1 MSIFNW
7 MEKSENTSGPD
18 NFTGLCERESIDPEE
33 RCINLAQA
41 FSELTEELTRD
52 FDISKGVLVL
62 RMQDTHNLA
71 AISTWK
77 DGAMRDGL
85 TVSLPSKSSLFEKVA
100 EDGTVYT
107 EDFCDAFSGNFFERK
122 LLLDDDSRSFVVQ
135 PLKTDGKVVGL
146 LAYSSDQPTAFAMF
160 EEGAGRS
167 LGSKFAFQ
175 IESLMK
181 QL

>member
-7 MEKSENTSGPD
+7 MDEKSNIPTLENHA
-18 NFTGLCERESIDPEE
+18 DPEQ
-33 RCINLAQA
+33 RCINLSQA
-41 FSELTEELTRD
+41 FSELTEELIRD

-62 RMQDTHNLA
+62 RMRDTQDLA

-85 TVSLPSKSSLFEKVA
+85 TVSLPAKSSLFEKVA
-100 EDGTVYT
+100 EDGVVYT
-107 EDFCDAFSGNFFERK
+107 EDFCESFSGNFFERK

-135 PLKTDGKVVGL
+135 PLKTDGQVVGL

-160 EEGAGRS
+160 DEGAGRP
-167 LGSKFAFQ
+167 LASKFASQ
-175 IESLMK
+175 IKSLMK

>member
-1 MSIFNW
+1 MSIFGW
-7 MEKSENTSGPD
+7 MEKSTNNSGTD
-18 NFTGLCERESIDPEE
+18 NITEQTVREAINPEE
-33 RCINLAQA
+33 RCVNLAQA

-52 FDISKGVLVL
+52 FEISKGVLVV
-62 RMQDTHNLA
+62 RMHDTDSLA

-77 DGAMRDGL
+77 DGTMRDGL
-85 TVSLPSKSSLFEKVA
+85 TVSLPANSSLFEKVA
-100 EDGTVYT
+100 EGGSVYT

-122 LLLDDDSRSFVVQ
+122 LLLDSNSRSFVVQ
-135 PLKTDGKVVGL
+135 PLKAEGKVVGL

-160 EEGAGRS
+160 EEGAG
-167 LGSKFAFQ
+167 LPLASKFASQ

>member
-1 MSIFNW
+1 MD
-7 MEKSENTSGPD
+7 KSANNSGLD
-18 NFTGLCERESIDPEE
+18 NISEQAVRESVIPEE
-33 RCINLAQA
+33 RCVNLAQA

-52 FDISKGVLVL
+52 FEISKGVLVV
-62 RMQDTHNLA
+62 RMQDTNNLA

-85 TVSLPSKSSLFEKVA
+85 TVSLPTKSSLFEKVA
-100 EDGTVYT
+100 EEGLVYT
-107 EDFCDAFSGNFFERK
+107 EDFCEAFSGNFFERK

-146 LAYSSDQPTAFAMF
+146 LAYSSDQPIAFAMF
-160 EEGAGRS
+160 EEGANRP
-167 LGSKFAFQ
+167 LASKFASQ